1 MFCCQLLCFTVMDAA
16 EIARR
21 DQVVDMHIPQR
32 GAILCLV
39 LAEEPL
45 ELAQAFHLGA
55 VETQPARYLGE
66 ITPDVGRVHRID
78 AMRSELMCLGPIAA
92 VVDDADQQLDAVARH
107 RLQLLNVLIE
117 AAVAVDQQ
125 HLAVIARRSDA
136 NRRWKA

>member
-55 VETQPARYLGE
+55 VETEPARYLGE

-92 VVDDADQQLDAVARH
+92 VALRH
-107 RLQLLNVLIE
+107 SATRRANVGGIGAAHAGRPDRNVRFRQGRRKLQP
-117 AAVAVDQQ
+117 
-125 HLAVIARRSDA
+125 
-136 NRRWKA
+136 